1 MKKIF
6 KRCLVL
12 FFLFVHGITIAQN
25 NVQMADRMRSE
36 GKIYVVVAMILVILT
51 GFVIYLVL
59 LDRRIK
65 RLENKLPDENQRTN

>member
-1 MKKIF
+1 M
-6 KRCLVL
+6 VL
-12 FFLFVHGITIAQN
+12 FFLFAYGFSIAQN